1 MVHFFGYLM
10 NCGFY
15 GRYIT
20 VFVGYTQINMA
31 WIYCNLTYYNLN
43 IENYV
48 FRWSVQVY
56 KWRILNLLISY

>member
-1 MVHFFGYLM
+1 M

-20 VFVGYTQINMA
+20 VFIGYTQINMT

-48 FRWSVQVY
+48 LYEVCKFT
-56 KWRILNLLISY
+56 NDEF